1 MLDLGKLLHQQSYN
15 FVDMFLHRNDL
26 SRKNSIHCVNLA
38 QGIKEPVIYYQQ
50 DPDKKYL
57 EAVKK
62 AFADLRHYN
71 GQPQGMYGG
80 MKGCTAMFLHKA
92 RALFDSG
99 DDVLLR
105 R

>member
-1 MLDLGKLLHQQSYN
+1 
-15 FVDMFLHRNDL
+15 MFLHRNDL

-62 AFADLRHYN
+62 AFADL
-71 GQPQGMYGG
+71 PS
-80 MKGCTAMFLHKA
+80 L
-92 RALFDSG
+92 
-99 DDVLLR
+99 
-105 R
+105 